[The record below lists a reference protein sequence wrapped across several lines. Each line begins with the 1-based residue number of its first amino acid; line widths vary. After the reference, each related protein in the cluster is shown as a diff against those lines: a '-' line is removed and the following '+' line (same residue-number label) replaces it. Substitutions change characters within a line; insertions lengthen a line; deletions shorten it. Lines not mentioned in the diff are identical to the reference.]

1 MAEKP
6 TLVVGATG
14 QVGRRVVEQL
24 LNANKPVRA
33 LVRNHSKARELFG
46 KYMMEDDEK
55 TKLKIFVCD
64 LGEAAKQEDYKVLNQ
79 AVEGCG
85 SIVSVSG
92 CARISKLSDFLP
104 WRLFREDV
112 SGWADSSHPYF
123 GNYKAQ
129 CVLVDLAKTHSVSRF
144 VRLTGLSAGY
154 SPFHPVGIIFS
165 SVLSMTTRYHFL
177 CEQYIRNS
185 SVPYLIIRPGGLRNE
200 DRDSTTTHLQVDA
213 SGSLPPPGMV
223 SRSDV
228 AAVATMCSGRQLLSA
243 DHSFTLA
250 VRAVGDNVK
259 PRPQGAKEDGY
270 ATVEECLKAVE
281 FQSDSIDKTQHSK
294 PYGLAVGV
302 LVYSLS
308 AIGLKVGTLM
318 VGGLYKLTK

>member
-104 WRLFREDV
+104 WRLFQEDV

-129 CVLVDLAKTHSVSRF
+129 CALVDLAKTHSVSRF

-200 DRDSTTTHLQVDA
+200 DRVRKFEAKHFN
-213 SGSLPPPGMV
+213 
-223 SRSDV
+223 
-228 AAVATMCSGRQLLSA
+228 LLSCM
-243 DHSFTLA
+243 HTY
-250 VRAVGDNVK
+250 V
-259 PRPQGAKEDGY
+259 
-270 ATVEECLKAVE
+270 
-281 FQSDSIDKTQHSK
+281 
-294 PYGLAVGV
+294 
-302 LVYSLS
+302 
-308 AIGLKVGTLM
+308 
-318 VGGLYKLTK
+318 KLTYDALVVRILLQRICRWMPVDHCHPLVWYRDRMWLP